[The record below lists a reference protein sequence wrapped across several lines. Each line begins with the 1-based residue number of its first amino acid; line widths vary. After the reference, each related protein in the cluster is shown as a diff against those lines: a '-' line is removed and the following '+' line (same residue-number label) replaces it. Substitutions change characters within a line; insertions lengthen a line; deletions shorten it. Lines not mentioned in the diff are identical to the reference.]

1 MSQEGEM
8 AEESEQIPPVLPV
21 SSDTSKSP
29 PSAETTAPLERTPTV
44 TTVGEPGASLSEKLD
59 TWQSSNL
66 PEEKT
71 YFSCDVS
78 TMLY

>member
-1 MSQEGEM
+1 MSEEGEFTNER
-8 AEESEQIPPVLPV
+8 EEIPPVLPV
-21 SSDTSKSP
+21 SSSASASSSSGGATKGGAEPSP
-29 PSAETTAPLERTPTV
+29 IV
-44 TTVGEPGASLSEKLD
+44 TTVGEEGASLTERLD

-78 TMLY
+78 S